1 MLFLIIPQ
9 PLIFIHFFAIFLFS
23 LFTGKNAIPMYSI
36 LYINFRNLCFRKYKG
51 V

>member
-9 PLIFIHFFAIFLFS
+9 LLIFIHVFAIFLFS
-23 LFTGKNAIPMYSI
+23 LAKNAIPMYSI